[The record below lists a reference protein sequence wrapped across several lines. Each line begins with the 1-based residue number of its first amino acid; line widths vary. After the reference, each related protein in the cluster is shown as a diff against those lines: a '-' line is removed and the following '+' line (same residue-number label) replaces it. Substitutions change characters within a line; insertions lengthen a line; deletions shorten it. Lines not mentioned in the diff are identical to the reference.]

1 MESIIEDLWVATDR
15 TCRTPKKEWIRCF
28 GDSEGAAK
36 QQIINTLTN
45 EDQWRD
51 RSSNFLLRLISDDKN
66 GYEDPKGNY
75 KPRVQLALA
84 FVQHMSKKTELN
96 NFLQATI
103 NACGREGNSKD
114 REEATV
120 DPWIRLKSTGG
131 SDERRGNGILHE
143 AAKSGTCARLE
154 QFLSETNVDVNVR
167 NDIGETPLHLAA
179 EFQHPKD
186 VEILLRCGATIK
198 VTGDF
203 YSAPQCS
210 HCKHRTSYSNSVS
223 LSVRLSVCLSVCP
236 SHAGIV
242 SKRRHVARCSLD
254 CQIAKCV

>member
-51 RSSNFLLRLISDDKN
+51 RSSNFLLRLVSDDKT
-66 GYEDPKGNY
+66 GYRDASGNY

-96 NFLQATI
+96 NFLQATM

-114 REEATV
+114 REEATENAGWLDDSP
-120 DPWIRLKSTGG
+120 DPWIRLKSLDG

-186 VEILLRCGATIK
+186 VAILLRAGATIK

-203 YSAPQCS
+203 YSS
-210 HCKHRTSYSNSVS
+210 VTTLRVLKTSSSAIAE
-223 LSVRLSVCLSVCP
+223 RP
-236 SHAGIV
+236 
-242 SKRRHVARCSLD
+242 RDARVTSIRK
-254 CQIAKCV
+254 IAKWNF